1 MTSGR
6 QRFLTIAWLA
16 SWALI
21 LVFASRMPGWL
32 AISMAVATFAAFL
45 LLSRESSACIAA
57 QARGCETGPTASR
70 DGSGARPPR

>member
-1 MTSGR
+1 MASR
-6 QRFLTIAWLA
+6 RKRFLTIAWLA

-45 LLSRESSACIAA
+45 LFSRESSACIAG
-57 QARGCETGPTASR
+57 QARSCETGGPASR
-70 DGSGARPPR
+70 DGAGARPLR

>member
-1 MTSGR
+1 MTSRR
-6 QRFLTIAWLA
+6 QRFLAIAWLA

-45 LLSRESSACIAA
+45 LLSRQSSACLSA
-57 QARGCETGPTASR
+57 QARGCETGGAAAR
-70 DGSGARPPR
+70 DGSGAQPPR